1 MNEYV
6 CNSYKTDPR
15 PRLDRL
21 TALLHGLAP
30 AFDVLRPDA
39 DTGSGALPSGE
50 ADHALHLHLLTS
62 GEARLRMAG
71 APVRQVSAPAVVVC
85 RADRAVVPEIVEPG
99 ALVSVRAR
107 FGGPAAP
114 LLMEEFGAVLV
125 VPLDD
130 ADGALAQVVV
140 LIATEIAAPRCG
152 QPALL
157 ERAGDILFIGL
168 LRHLIAHPR
177 TDGGLFGGLA
187 DARIARALVA
197 MHSAP
202 AHGWTLERLADE
214 AGMSRTAFAQR
225 FRQIMHCPPGAYLGR
240 LRLAIARRALDSGA
254 SLKRAAGLCG
264 YSGPATLSRA
274 LAQSRRRAA

>member
-1 MNEYV
+1 M
-6 CNSYKTDPR
+6 DPR

-30 AFDVLRPDA
+30 AFDVIRPDEGTDSA
-39 DTGSGALPSGE
+39 ALPPGE
-50 ADHALHLHLLTS
+50 ADHALHLHLLTA
-62 GEARLRMAG
+62 GEARLRVAG
-71 APVRQVSAPAVVVC
+71 APVRHVNAPSVVVC
-85 RADRAVVPEIVEPG
+85 RADRAVVPELVEPLAAG

-107 FGGPAAP
+107 FCGPAAP
-114 LLMEEFGAVLV
+114 LLMEEFGAALV

-130 ADGALAQVVV
+130 ADGALAQVVA

-197 MHSAP
+197 MHSEP

-225 FRQIMHCPPGAYLGR
+225 FRQIMHCPPGAYLSR
-240 LRLAIARRALDSGA
+240 LRLAIARRALDGGA
-254 SLKRAAGLCG
+254 GLKRAAGLSG

-274 LAQSRRRAA
+274 LAQASRSARIAA